1 LPSGEL
7 DIMTT
12 VVFPALTAVV
22 SASCGIEYVQWLKY
36 KLGGPGTLKNLG
48 PCGNMVGPT

>member
-1 LPSGEL
+1 MIE
-7 DIMTT
+7 
-12 VVFPALTAVV
+12 VKVRVRV
-22 SASCGIEYVQWLKY
+22 SVMYKQWLKY